1 MNEADTTD
9 KSSASTVRKAP
20 ATIYDVARQTGVNAS
35 TVSRAL
41 NKPGRVN
48 ARTEQRIREAAEALN
63 YRTNPM
69 ARALP
74 TGLTDTVG
82 LVMSDITNP
91 VYFDL
96 VRGAGRVCA
105 AEGYT
110 LVLAESQESPD
121 LEAQSARRLLSSVDG
136 LVLVGT
142 RLRESD
148 IRGFAEI
155 KPVLIVNRLVLGIPS
170 VVPDVVPGIRHALE
184 HLSDLGHRSVAY
196 LSGPSNS
203 WMNELRCEII
213 FDEALKRGMSV
224 VEIGPGLLP
233 TVEGGH
239 SGLRRVRAAGV
250 TAVVA
255 YNDLMAIGL
264 LTACQEAN
272 VSVPDELNIVGFD
285 DIFGSSFTSPP
296 MTTIRTPVGI
306 AGEDAIRRI
315 IEIVRG
321 HKEPPTV
328 ELATSLVLRGST
340 GRISQNQRQH
350 P

>member
-1 MNEADTTD
+1 MTQPITEDGQPTQA
-9 KSSASTVRKAP
+9 AARRAA
-20 ATIYDVARQTGVNAS
+20 ATIYDIARQTGVNAS

-48 ARTEQRIREAAEALN
+48 AKTEQRIREAAAALN
-63 YRTNPM
+63 FRTNPM

-74 TGLTDTVG
+74 TGLTNTVG
-82 LVMSDITNP
+82 LVLSDITNP

-96 VRGAGRVCA
+96 IRGAGRATA

-110 LVLAESQESPD
+110 LVLAESQESPE
-121 LEAQSARRLLSSVDG
+121 LEAQTAQRLLASVDG

-142 RLRESD
+142 RLAEGD
-148 IRGFAEI
+148 IRAFAEI
-155 KPVLIVNRLVLGIPS
+155 KPVLVVNRNISGVPS
-170 VVPDVVPGIRHALE
+170 VVPDVVPGIRHALDQ
-184 HLSDLGHRSVAY
+184 LMDLGHRSMAY

-203 WMNELRCEII
+203 WMNTLRCNII
-213 FDEALKRGMSV
+213 FAEALKRGMSV

-239 SGLRRVRAAGV
+239 SGLHRVRAAGV

-272 VSVPDELNIVGFD
+272 LSVPGELNIVGFD
-285 DIFGSSFTSPP
+285 DIFGSAFTSPP
-296 MTTIRTPVGI
+296 LTTIRTPVDL

-315 IEIVRG
+315 IESIRG
-321 HKEPPTV
+321 HDEPAPV
-328 ELATSLVLRGST
+328 ELATQLISRGST
-340 GRISQNQRQH
+340 GRISQK
-350 P
+350 